1 MRNSKVP
8 VGTLRQLTLANAM
21 ENQFELRVGAPFIHF
36 MHIPPGPM
44 RGIVLRI
51 GTPEMVPHLCLA
63 ARTMLTFG
71 YA

>member
-1 MRNSKVP
+1 MRNPKVP

-21 ENQFELRVGAPFIHF
+21 ENQLELRVGALFIHL
-36 MHIPPGPM
+36 MHIPPGLR

-51 GTPEMVPHLCLA
+51 GTPETVPHLSLA

-71 YA
+71 SA